1 MAPIL
6 KKYAAILFDLDG
18 TLIDSTNAVI
28 AHWTRFGNEHSID
41 PALILATSHGRRTID
56 IVRQYKPELANEEHI
71 RALEA
76 EIPKNNAA
84 DAKELP
90 GARNLISRLEA
101 TGCKWAI
108 VTSGTVALAEPW
120 VKIMAFPRPKVF
132 VTADSV
138 GKGKP
143 DPEGYLLARTL
154 LDIPEDAAVLVVEDA
169 PAGIRAGRAA
179 GCDVVGLLTS
189 HTRAE
194 VEDAKPDFVV
204 GDLESVEFMSRDED
218 GGILVLVGDPKELA
232 N

>member
-1 MAPIL
+1 MCSHA
-6 KKYAAILFDLDG
+6 
-18 TLIDSTNAVI
+18 NA
-28 AHWTRFGNEHSID
+28 
-41 PALILATSHGRRTID
+41 
-56 IVRQYKPELANEEHI
+56 
-71 RALEA
+71 
-76 EIPKNNAA
+76 
-84 DAKELP
+84 
-90 GARNLISRLEA
+90 
-101 TGCKWAI
+101 
-108 VTSGTVALAEPW
+108 
-120 VKIMAFPRPKVF
+120 
-132 VTADSV
+132 
-138 GKGKP
+138 
-143 DPEGYLLARTL
+143 GYLLARTL